1 MERILL
7 MTIITII
14 GAGMMGT
21 ALCWPLRDNGMDVRL
36 VGTPLD
42 EEIIRSIIHTGIH
55 PTLERRIPDGV
66 KSVYCDD
73 LSQALQGAN
82 IVVNGV
88 SSFGTDWFAQTVGPL
103 LKPEIPV
110 IAVTKGLV
118 IQPDGYFKTLPEYID
133 ECLSFESRG
142 KISLNAIGGPCIAHE
157 LAARRKTCVVFT
169 GNDMEILLLLK
180 RLFSTSYYHIW
191 VSTDLREVEICAAL
205 KNGYSL
211 ALGMVVGIL
220 DKTGA
225 DGLAKMYNPQAALF
239 AQSCREMR
247 LLLKSQGGKED
258 YANGLPGAGDL
269 YVTVY
274 GGRTL
279 KLGRLL
285 GQGISFP
292 KAMEKLA
299 GITLESVETITR
311 VASAI
316 EPLEARGLVR
326 ADELPLMKFVH
337 EVIELNRPVDFPWES
352 FFGNLF

>member
-1 MERILL
+1 
-7 MTIITII
+7 MTTVTVI

-42 EEIIRSIIHTGIH
+42 EEIIRSIIHSGIH
-55 PTLERRIPDGV
+55 PTLKRKIPDGIR
-66 KSVYCDD
+66 SMYCDD
-73 LSQALQGAN
+73 LSQALQGTN

-88 SSFGTDWFAQTVGPL
+88 SSFGTDWFAQVVGPL
-103 LKPEIPV
+103 LKPEVPV
-110 IAVTKGLV
+110 IAVTKGLAV
-118 IQPDGYFKTLPEYID
+118 QPDGYLKSLPEYI
-133 ECLSFESRG
+133 EERLPFESRG

-157 LAARRKTCVVFT
+157 LAARRETCVVFT
-169 GNDMEILLLLK
+169 GYDLETLLK
-180 RLFSTSYYHIW
+180 LKRIFSTSYYHIW
-191 VSTDLREVEICAAL
+191 ASNDLREVEICAAL

-211 ALGMVVGIL
+211 AIGMVVGVM
-220 DKTGA
+220 DKTGP

-247 LLLKSQGGKED
+247 LLIKSQGGKED
-258 YANGLPGAGDL
+258 YVNGLPGAGDL

-285 GQGISFP
+285 GQGIPFP
-292 KAMEKLA
+292 KALEQMA
-299 GITLESVETITR
+299 GITLESVEIITQ

-316 EPLEARGLVR
+316 QPLEARGLIR
-326 ADELPLMKFVH
+326 ADGLPLIQFIHK
-337 EVIELNRPVDFPWES
+337 VIKQERPVDFPWES
-352 FFGNLF
+352 FFGNPS